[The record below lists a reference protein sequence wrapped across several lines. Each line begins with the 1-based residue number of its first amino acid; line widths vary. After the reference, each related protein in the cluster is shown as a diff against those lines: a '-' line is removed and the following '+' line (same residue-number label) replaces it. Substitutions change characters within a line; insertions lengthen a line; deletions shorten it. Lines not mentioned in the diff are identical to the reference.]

1 MAKDFKN
8 YDVFISSPSDVTL
21 ERDTVQEAIEIINQ
35 ISGSKEGFRLNPV
48 RWEKDVS
55 SQIGNHPQNIINE
68 QIGDE
73 YDIFVGVLC
82 NRFGQETERYNSGT
96 EEEFFRAYE
105 RHGDQ
110 TNSPEILFYFKD
122 PRKSESPIDARQFL
136 KVSEFKEKIGSLGI
150 YEEFDTQES
159 LKTMVMAGLVKAI
172 DRLKSRAGTDSQSN
186 SHEKSHNPVADNA
199 LINVSEFDEDIG
211 VMELADIVFDALERF
226 TDILDTITTA
236 TVKLTTKLKD
246 RTDELNNRN
255 AIGDARQDQKAVKA
269 ILEKTAAEMHR
280 YSHILDQATPDARL
294 EFSSALQSLQ
304 HAIIISNQDGMSS
317 ADDVK
322 VLTDELKSLQLDLET
337 SYGHT
342 LSFQSTISSW
352 PRMTS
357 KLNQAKRRTLK
368 SVGDLLGFISE
379 ASLNIDTT
387 LNAIEQ

>member
-136 KVSEFKEKIGSLGI
+136 KVSEF
-150 YEEFDTQES
+150 
-159 LKTMVMAGLVKAI
+159 
-172 DRLKSRAGTDSQSN
+172 
-186 SHEKSHNPVADNA
+186 
-199 LINVSEFDEDIG
+199 
-211 VMELADIVFDALERF
+211 
-226 TDILDTITTA
+226 
-236 TVKLTTKLKD
+236 
-246 RTDELNNRN
+246 
-255 AIGDARQDQKAVKA
+255 
-269 ILEKTAAEMHR
+269 
-280 YSHILDQATPDARL
+280 
-294 EFSSALQSLQ
+294 
-304 HAIIISNQDGMSS
+304 
-317 ADDVK
+317 
-322 VLTDELKSLQLDLET
+322 
-337 SYGHT
+337 
-342 LSFQSTISSW
+342 
-352 PRMTS
+352 
-357 KLNQAKRRTLK
+357 
-368 SVGDLLGFISE
+368 
-379 ASLNIDTT
+379 
-387 LNAIEQ
+387 